1 MGLIDCL
8 GDVSLELESR
18 REKIVVHSEWISY
31 QVDGFWLLKA
41 RTLVF
46 GREAIHVVE
55 NKFLEIRALEHIGA
69 LGHACLEFFESLLVG
84 VDDCD
89 AAVLERVAIN
99 EALLDERRENENV
112 LQLFRGDVLALR
124 KFEYVLGAVNDLDCA
139 VREDLGNITSS
150 EPALF
155 IKCFCCLVVTE
166 EVALENRRTL
176 HANFTS
182 RVRLVGG
189 QVLHFR
195 NIFKSNSQII
205 NWSTDMTS
213 VWVFYF

>member
-1 MGLIDCL
+1 MGLEDCL

-18 REKIVVHSEWISY
+18 REKIVIHSKWVIY

-41 RTLVF
+41 GTLVF
-46 GREAIHVVE
+46 GSEAIHVVKNE
-55 NKFLEIRALEHIGA
+55 FLEIRALKHIRA
-69 LGHACLEFFESLLVG
+69 LWHARLELFEGFLVG

-99 EALLDERRENENV
+99 EALLDERREDENV
-112 LQLFRGDVLALR
+112 FQLFRGDVLALR
-124 KFEYVLGAVNDLDCA
+124 KFEDVLGAVNDLYRA

-166 EVALENRRTL
+166 EVA
-176 HANFTS
+176 
-182 RVRLVGG
+182 
-189 QVLHFR
+189 
-195 NIFKSNSQII
+195 
-205 NWSTDMTS
+205 
-213 VWVFYF
+213 